1 MIPPTVG
8 QLERLR
14 ELQGKRELS
23 PKESKELELLSD
35 TVSADLLALG
45 TNQRSGGRAGI
56 LDRFIQALEK
66 AKASGDL

>member
-1 MIPPTVG
+1 MTVG

-35 TVSADLLALG
+35 TVSADLLNGPAAA
-45 TNQRSGGRAGI
+45 QE
-56 LDRFIQALEK
+56 DRFIQALEK